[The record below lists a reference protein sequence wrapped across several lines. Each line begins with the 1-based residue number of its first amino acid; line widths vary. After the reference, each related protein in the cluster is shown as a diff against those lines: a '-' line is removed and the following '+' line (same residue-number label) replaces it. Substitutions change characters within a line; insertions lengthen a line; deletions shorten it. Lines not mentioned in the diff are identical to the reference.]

1 MFVKAKKLNFLF
13 RPAAFAAVLVGLA
26 GCNSTN
32 NLETSASNGQFSSDI
47 SNSLASG
54 ILGGKFGNS
63 MDKKS
68 MKNALQAEYSALEK
82 GRSGFPVP
90 WTGSSGIAGKVIPQ
104 QPYQVGSTNCRRYEH
119 VLQDRGTISRAI
131 GTACRN
137 SNGAWVPLT

>member
-1 MFVKAKKLNFLF
+1 
-13 RPAAFAAVLVGLA
+13 
-26 GCNSTN
+26 
-32 NLETSASNGQFSSDI
+32 
-47 SNSLASG
+47 
-54 ILGGKFGNS
+54 
-63 MDKKS
+63 